1 MRLLIADGKP
11 SRAPPSLPYGL
22 LIYSNLRLLLTTLG
36 LYLLSLAVSLRLSG
50 LSKDDEFTL

>member
-22 LIYSNLRLLLTTLG
+22 LIYSILWLLLTTLA
-36 LYLLSLAVSLRLSG
+36 LYLLSLAVSLG
-50 LSKDDEFTL
+50 HTCLSKDDEFTL